1 VTLAGLHEEAE
12 GRASTVAEHERLA
25 NRDDADARAPG
36 RSEGSREHTNL
47 ATTRDAT
54 CDMRHGVS

>member
-1 VTLAGLHEEAE
+1 MHEEAE